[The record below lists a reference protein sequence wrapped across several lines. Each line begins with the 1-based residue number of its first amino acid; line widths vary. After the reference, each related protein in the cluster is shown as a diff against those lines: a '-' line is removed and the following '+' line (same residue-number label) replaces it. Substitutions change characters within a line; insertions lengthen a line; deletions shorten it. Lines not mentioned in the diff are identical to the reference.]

1 MSPEIIRA
9 GCFLCQ
15 AIGLAGD
22 VADPRGPRASRGIA
36 TQHVYA
42 QNNPKHQRYSAI
54 GIWRMS
60 KFGQYAR
67 LWKT

>member
-1 MSPEIIRA
+1 MGAEIIRA
-9 GCFLCQ
+9 GCFVCQ
-15 AIGLAGD
+15 AIGQAL
-22 VADPRGPRASRGIA
+22 RRASRGSA
-36 TQHVYA
+36 VHHAYV